1 MVPVSCSLNSC
12 THTSAAPKAQT
23 LNKGNFK
30 NLVLSLVH
38 PKNWLIIS
46 IQDREANSYSS
57 IKRQWAKLSL
67 NGSRLT

>member
-1 MVPVSCSLNSC
+1 
-12 THTSAAPKAQT
+12 
-23 LNKGNFK
+23 
-30 NLVLSLVH
+30 LVLSLVH